1 MKKQIYL
8 FIGISLLIN
17 LLQAFFTPISE
28 DEAYYWLWSQNL
40 DWGYFDHPPMVA
52 WWVSLGYKLF
62 QNELGVRLITV
73 LLNSFS
79 LFFWAQI
86 LNPKTIKQIRLFA
99 VITASTLVIQA
110 FGFLST
116 PDAPLLF
123 FTLFYL
129 FSFKTFLEKNSL
141 VSSLLLA
148 LSLAGLVYSKYHGIL
163 VIAFTLLPILKIW
176 WRNPKF
182 YFAVGLSLLL
192 YSPHILWLFQH
203 DFIPIKYHFLDRSS
217 DSEFEWQK
225 PLIYAGMYFLGAAP
239 FLSYFIFKAIL
250 TFKPQNPFQKS
261 IWGLAI
267 LPGIFFFISTFKDNV
282 QAQWLLISFI
292 AMVLITFIYYS
303 EKEKLKLL
311 FRLGI
316 TGIIVVLVARILIAL
331 PGTSPLY
338 KYKEFAQNIN
348 LYEVNNVVFEK
359 YQEAS
364 VYNFY
369 SPNKEVAVHRT
380 IGNRKSQF
388 SLWKWEEEFHGRNV
402 DFISPWTSSD
412 RSFKGGHKNYEYHIK
427 NIPNYISYE
436 LMEIDT
442 PKELKAKPNQDIELE
457 ITIRNP
463 HSHPL
468 KIGGDSELKLN
479 ATYYQHKQ
487 YEILYSQ
494 EMKVE
499 EFTLNPEEIKTM
511 KVSFTNI
518 DESGDYKVCLGINYT
533 QIGTTYLS
541 KPILLES
548 K

>member
-86 LNPKTIKQIRLFA
+86 LNPKSINQIRLFA

-163 VIAFTLLPILKIW
+163 VIVFTLLPILKIW
-176 WRNPKF
+176 WKNPKL
-182 YFAVGLSLLL
+182 YFAVGLSILL

-225 PLIYAGMYFLGAAP
+225 PLIYLGIYFFGTAP
-239 FLSYFIFKAIL
+239 FLSYFVFQSLFK
-250 TFKPQNPFQKS
+250 FKSKTPFQQS
-261 IWGLAI
+261 IWWLAV

-282 QAQWLLISFI
+282 QPQWLMISFI
-292 AMVLITFIYYS
+292 AMALLTYLYYA

-311 FRLGI
+311 FILGI
-316 TGIIVVLVARILIAL
+316 TGVAVVILARISLAT
-331 PGTSPLY
+331 PGISPLY
-338 KYKEFAQNIN
+338 KYKQFAESIN
-348 LYEVNNVVFEK
+348 QYDVNNVVFEK

-369 SPNKEVAVHRT
+369 SPQKKVAVHRT

-388 SLWKWEEEFHGRNV
+388 SLWKLEERFHGKSV

>member
-8 FIGISLLIN
+8 FIGISMLVN
-17 LLQAFFTPISE
+17 LLQAFFTPILE

-40 DWGYFDHPPMVA
+40 DWGYFDHPPMIA
-52 WWVSLGYKLF
+52 WWISLGYKLF
-62 QNELGVRLITV
+62 QNELGVRLITIF
-73 LLNSFS
+73 LNGFS
-79 LFFWAQI
+79 LFFLAQI
-86 LNPKTIKQIRLFA
+86 LNPKSFKQLQLFA

-129 FSFKTFLEKNSL
+129 FSFKKFLEKNSL
-141 VSSLLLA
+141 ISIFLLA

-182 YFAVGLSLLL
+182 YFAVALSLLL

-203 DFIPIKYHFLDRSS
+203 DFIPIQYHFIDRSS
-217 DSEFEWQK
+217 DAEFEWQK
-225 PLIYAGMYFLGAAP
+225 PLIYAGTYFLGAAP
-239 FLSYFIFKAIL
+239 FLSYYIFKSML
-250 TFKPQNPFQKS
+250 KFRPQNPFQKS
-261 IWGLAI
+261 IWWLAV

-282 QAQWLLISFI
+282 QPQWLLISFI
-292 AMVLITFIYYS
+292 AMALITYLYYS
-303 EKEKLKLL
+303 DKENPKIL
-311 FRLGI
+311 FGLGI
-316 TGIIVVLVARILIAL
+316 TGIIVVLIARILIAL
-331 PGTSPLY
+331 PGISPLY
-338 KYKEFAQNIN
+338 KYKKFAQNIN
-348 LYEVNNVVFEK
+348 HYDVNNVVFEK

-388 SLWKWEEEFHGRNV
+388 SLWNWEEEFHGRNV

-412 RSFKGGHKNYEYHIK
+412 RSIRGGHKNYEYHIK
-427 NIPNYISYE
+427 SIPNYISYE
-436 LMEIDT
+436 MVEIET
-442 PKELKAKPNQDIELE
+442 VNELKAKPNQEIELE
-457 ITIRNP
+457 IMLRNP

-479 ATYYQHKQ
+479 VTYYQHKQ
-487 YEILYSQ
+487 YEILYSK
-494 EMKVE
+494 EIVTE
-499 EFTLNPEEIKTM
+499 EFTLKPNETQWM
-511 KVSFTNI
+511 KIHFQNI
-518 DESGDYKVCLGINYT
+518 SELGDFKVCVGINYI

>member
-8 FIGISLLIN
+8 FIGISLLVN

-261 IWGLAI
+261 VWGLAI

-311 FRLGI
+311 FGLGI

-541 KPILLES
+541 KPILLDS

>member
-73 LLNSFS
+73 ILNGFS
-79 LFFWAQI
+79 LIFLAQI
-86 LNPKTIKQIRLFA
+86 LKPKSINQIRLFA

-129 FSFKTFLEKNSL
+129 FSLKKFLENNSL

-457 ITIRNP
+457 IIIRNP

>member
-316 TGIIVVLVARILIAL
+316 TGIIVVLVVRILIAL

>member
-388 SLWKWEEEFHGRNV
+388 HLWKWEQEFHGKNV
-402 DFISPWTSSD
+402 NFISPWTSSD

-487 YEILYSQ
+487 YEILYTQ

>member
-8 FIGISLLIN
+8 FIGISLLVN
-17 LLQAFFTPISE
+17 LLQAYFTPISE

-40 DWGYFDHPPMVA
+40 DWGYFDHPPMIA

-73 LLNSFS
+73 ILNGFS
-79 LFFWAQI
+79 LIFLAQI

-99 VITASTLVIQA
+99 VITASTLVIQV
-110 FGFLST
+110 FSFLST

-148 LSLAGLVYSKYHGIL
+148 LSLAGLVCSKYHGIL

-316 TGIIVVLVARILIAL
+316 AGIIVVLVARILIAL

-388 SLWKWEEEFHGRNV
+388 SLWKWEEDFHGRNV

>member
-17 LLQAFFTPISE
+17 LLQAYFTPISE